1 MLRKI
6 YSVNKMKWDKK
17 AASING
23 IEIKARELIF
33 CITILAVMIFVGL
46 LINGAM
52 EQSKIDKDDQYL
64 SALKVTD
71 KEMFEYGIDTNVG
84 DAFAYSTLEAVDTV
98 TYPEI
103 GDKYM
108 YIEKVEQHYT
118 MHTRTVC
125 SGSGKNRTCRTE
137 IYWTWDTVSRES
149 KHSKKIKFYDHVF
162 PYNKID
168 MPESRYLKTIHE
180 SGTIRYKYY
189 ILKTKYKGT
198 IFTSFKNNT
207 IEDNSKFYKNKKI
220 NDAVESLTSEDTSL
234 VVFRI
239 IWTILTIGSVIG
251 FIAADN
257 KWLD

>member
-17 AASING
+17 AFSING

-33 CITILAVMIFVGL
+33 CITILAVMIFFFF

-71 KEMFEYGIDTNVG
+71 KEMFEYGINTNVG

-137 IYWTWDTVSRES
+137 TYWTWDTVSRES

-168 MPESRYLKTIHE
+168 MPESRY
-180 SGTIRYKYY
+180 
-189 ILKTKYKGT
+189 LKTKYKGT